1 MSVER
6 TAMYSMKQLRLDTCR
21 ATLQW
26 DNFNGSELELTS
38 FFCFY
43 KEHIM
48 KTEPAKARASGW
60 LPPQTPGTPRLSA
73 EEASEGDLA
82 SWASHG
88 VQNKLVDFLLKIA
101 LWLSLARGLPAVH
114 LFCDVAR
121 LFVMDQPSR
130 PTTNEYRQ
138 FLLHLVRIRAA
149 TGGALLSPSPVVP
162 DSKNFPTSN
171 VDYFQDIWRTGHQLS
186 QGLFDETSLYT
197 KHNVPNFK
205 LAKAPARR
213 RSGHGDMQVATQAAV
228 GETLADIP
236 STPDEERVDEE

>member
-1 MSVER
+1 
-6 TAMYSMKQLRLDTCR
+6 MYSMKQLRLDTCR

-48 KTEPAKARASGW
+48 KTEPAKARESGW
-60 LPPQTPGTPRLSA
+60 LPPKSPGTPRLSA

-88 VQNKLVDFLLKIA
+88 VENELIDLLLKIA

-114 LFCDVAR
+114 LFCDVVR
-121 LFVMDQPSR
+121 LFVMDQPSK
-130 PTTNEYRQ
+130 PTTNEYRR
-138 FLLHLVRIRAA
+138 FLWHSIRLRAA
-149 TGGALLSPSPVVP
+149 TGAALLSPSPVVP
-162 DSKNFPTSN
+162 DNKNFPTRN

-186 QGLFDETSLYT
+186 QGLFDNTSLLA

-205 LAKAPARR
+205 LAKPPAGR

-228 GETLADIP
+228 PENLPAHENLPDIP
-236 STPDEERVDEE
+236 TTPDEEHREEE